1 MELKE
6 LTEKTKELFKTES
19 IEELTEKIFDAVKNN
34 DVDIYE
40 KFCDLV
46 QDLSIDW
53 LQKIF
58 QYYHADR
65 KEKMQD
71 YTPQN
76 LALFMGKLIGEAD
89 VITDLCAGSGALTI
103 QRWTI
108 NHNQRFQLYEFDEKV
123 IPFLLFNMAVRNI
136 ECTVYHSDVLQQEVF
151 HVYRISRDKKFG
163 KFKEVTK

>member
-6 LTEKTKELFKTES
+6 LTEKIKELFNIES
-19 IEELTEKIFDAVKNN
+19 IEELTEKIFDAVRDNK
-34 DVDIYE
+34 VDIYE

-53 LQKIF
+53 LQMIF

-76 LALFMGKLIGEAD
+76 LALFIGKLIGEAD
-89 VITDLCAGSGALTI
+89 VITDLCAG
-103 QRWTI
+103 
-108 NHNQRFQLYEFDEKV
+108 
-123 IPFLLFNMAVRNI
+123 
-136 ECTVYHSDVLQQEVF
+136 
-151 HVYRISRDKKFG
+151 
-163 KFKEVTK
+163 